1 MTVFQTDAAGW
12 EPIAT
17 KISNSTVTDIVDGT
31 DFAWN
36 IAWLSVGVTTTG
48 TPAIT
53 VELYDIATAVSTY
66 LVGASICW
74 NAATATARQG
84 IRFEDIVVAKG
95 SKLRVKS
102 GDGSGLLDV
111 TGIKTRVG
119 GAT

>member
-1 MTVFQTDAAGW
+1 MTTFQTNAAGW
-12 EPIAT
+12 EPIAV
-17 KISNSTVTDIVDGT
+17 KIADSTVTDIVDGT

-36 IAWLSVGVTTTG
+36 ISWLGVGVTTTG

-53 VELYDIATAVSTY
+53 VELYDGTTSTY
-66 LVGASICW
+66 LVASSICW
-74 NAATATARQG
+74 NAAVPAAGRQG
-84 IRFEDIVVAKG
+84 LRFEDIVVAKG